1 MMDIVMIL
9 LIVLMAFALGGL
21 GNWSSSVI
29 GERGKE
35 Q

>member
-1 MMDIVMIL
+1 MLDLIMIVLVL
-9 LIVLMAFALGGL
+9 LIAFALGGL
-21 GNWSSSVI
+21 GEWSSRVI

>member
-1 MMDIVMIL
+1 MLDVLMIVLIL
-9 LIVLMAFALGGL
+9 LIAFALGGL
-21 GNWSSSVI
+21 GIWSSRVI